1 MRIKSLIRFNLS
13 MLVIIGLLF
22 ANIPNAIA
30 QDGTSG
36 EEYIGQVSVST
47 SKSLPAPKSILNLI
61 LPLANQPLPSGGTAT
76 ATAGLAWIASRMDG
90 IARSSL
96 SADTVG
102 TYNLCARVIQLYMN
116 SAPQGGYKTPT
127 CGDRIAGGSVS
138 QTKSK
143 IVASV
148 FGKTWQ
154 VKTDHTFLNNNT
166 GWSWYT
172 PNSTSATP

>member
-1 MRIKSLIRFNLS
+1 
-13 MLVIIGLLF
+13 
-22 ANIPNAIA
+22 
-30 QDGTSG
+30 
-36 EEYIGQVSVST
+36 
-47 SKSLPAPKSILNLI
+47 
-61 LPLANQPLPSGGTAT
+61 
-76 ATAGLAWIASRMDG
+76 
-90 IARSSL
+90 
-96 SADTVG
+96 
-102 TYNLCARVIQLYMN
+102 MN